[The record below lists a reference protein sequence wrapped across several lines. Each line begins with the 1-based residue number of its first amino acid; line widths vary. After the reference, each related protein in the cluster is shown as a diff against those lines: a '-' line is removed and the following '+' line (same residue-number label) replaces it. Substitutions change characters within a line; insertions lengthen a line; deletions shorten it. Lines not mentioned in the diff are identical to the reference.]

1 MEFFRV
7 RSFQMTRRLIFVVI
21 WVLLFVVT
29 AMIVGTTSRSEN
41 IGGAALKLRF
51 PSRNLIGVNVEMPGQ
66 LGYRPIALDGGQ
78 SHLRLEG
85 R

>member
-1 MEFFRV
+1 M
-7 RSFQMTRRLIFVVI
+7 L
-21 WVLLFVVT
+21 
-29 AMIVGTTSRSEN
+29 
-41 IGGAALKLRF
+41 
-51 PSRNLIGVNVEMPGQ
+51 GQ